1 MSWTGNLR
9 SFVGWYSCTAG
20 CCLIRL
26 ATRSPRQL
34 GVAWTRA
41 VEWKCRWKWKFIE
54 KVTSSLNFTRNRRHI
69 AHQSALSHRGRVK
82 EENKR
87 KKHVSSSE
95 LSRKHFWLPT
105 RCWEWSE
112 EQAQE
117 REERER
123 MNSKEQKNHHRRL
136 RIYMRSNERRTP
148 KMKRQKNRDDDRPS
162 WDETRNALKEE
173 K

>member
-1 MSWTGNLR
+1 MR

-26 ATRSPRQL
+26 ATPITKVTWHGMARS
-34 GVAWTRA
+34 
-41 VEWKCRWKWKFIE
+41 VEWKCRWKWMFIE
-54 KVTSSLNFTRNRRHI
+54 KVTSSLNFTWNRRHI
-69 AHQSALSHRGRVK
+69 AHQSALTPRKSKGGK
-82 EENKR
+82 KFENKR

-123 MNSKEQKNHHRRL
+123 INSKEQKKSSSSSS
-136 RIYMRSNERRTP
+136 YMRSNERRTP
-148 KMKRQKNRDDDRPS
+148 KMKRQKKTTTDRPS